1 MLTAHEE
8 IAKYMS
14 RYGDPILVVATHP
27 IGKEHLKSKTCGGG
41 DVAAYLYRALIV
53 SIFDSKFNSSKCCHN

>member
-1 MLTAHEE
+1 MLAAHEE

-53 SIFDSKFNSSKCCHN
+53 SIF